1 MAAGWMKWG
10 HLLVLALILPLA
22 LSSALPA
29 FARVVAGPAPHVCHC
44 QMSGGHTA
52 MSDCPICNP
61 ERDADDVWVSVASLR
76 GTCGDED
83 IVFGATLGLAV
94 LAPPGVRILPPEVRR
109 EAPPGAPLRLAAVFV
124 TPPTPPPR
132 SVLS

>member
-1 MAAGWMKWG
+1 MAAGRMKWG

-29 FARVVAGPAPHVCHC
+29 FARVIAGPTPHVCHC
-44 QMSGGHTA
+44 QMSGGRGA

-61 ERDADDVWVSVASLR
+61 DRDDLWLTEAALR

-83 IVFGATLGLAV
+83 LVFGATLGVAV
-94 LAPPGVRILPPEVRR
+94 LAPPGVTILPPEVAR
-109 EAPPGAPLRLAAVFV
+109 EALPDAPLRLAAVFV
-124 TPPTPPPR
+124 APPTPPPR
-132 SVLS
+132 SALS